1 MKVLRI
7 NINDLKMNN
16 MKLGMKSIDLFASKM
31 NLHSYG
37 YLHKL

>member
-31 NLHSYG
+31 IYILMDIYI
-37 YLHKL
+37 K